1 MQLDYYRTFISC
13 QSYMQRYLT
22 QNRPNHVRSKEFLK
36 ANPDL
41 KNFFDDQLV
50 EELRCEAVLIAE
62 FPPERVY
69 LIKIG
74 EELSIFSIDSYENGQ
89 AN

>member
-1 MQLDYYRTFISC
+1 MQLDYYRTFINC
-13 QSYMQRYLT
+13 QLQMQKYLT
-22 QNRPNHVRSKEFLK
+22 QNRPNHVRSEEFLM

-50 EELRCEAVLIAE
+50 AELRCEAVLIAE
-62 FPPERVY
+62 FPTERVY

-74 EELSIFSIDSYENGQ
+74 DELSIFSIGSYENGD
-89 AN
+89 AK